1 MSRVS
6 ACLLLLT
13 LISCYSMKKSLS
25 ESQKGR
31 AYELIVQNNCAPT
44 CHTADRRII
53 GPSFIDIANKYKA
66 TPQVIDRLAL
76 NSINGSVG
84 VWGDVPMT
92 PANNLSMEDSRLI
105 ITYILSLK
113 TNNK

>member
-1 MSRVS
+1 
-6 ACLLLLT
+6 
-13 LISCYSMKKSLS
+13 MKKSLS
-25 ESQKGR
+25 ESQKER

-53 GPSFIDIANKYKA
+53 GPSFIDIANKYKS
-66 TPQVIDRLAL
+66 TSKIIDRLAA
-76 NSINGSVG
+76 NSVNGSIG
-84 VWGDVPMT
+84 VWGDIPMP
-92 PANNLSMEDSRLI
+92 PAINLSMVDSRLI